1 MKKNFFKF
9 SLTLNILFAALSV
22 VFTLIYYSYSTSIV
36 EGEGFLRFL
45 YYLKT
50 FFDLVAVFVGYT
62 TIIYGFTRLDFKG
75 GILSLGIFSI
85 SYLISFIF
93 LVVGACFDNSS
104 VFTVDFFIYVIY
116 YSFGNSFI
124 TQMIPAL
131 FAAFMA
137 YMLTKNGAPKLSKFI
152 TMKNP
157 AQKVMLI
164 VTISLFGANLLLFS
178 GFSVI
183 PSIVAEVSKYGG
195 IHASSLSTIIEAYVE
210 ITVFYLIMQYVVYYF
225 MFKIFDNYTKSNNP
239 KGQVQQ

>member
-1 MKKNFFKF
+1 MKKDFFKF
-9 SLTLNILFAALSV
+9 SLFLNIIFAALSV
-22 VFTLIYYSYSTSIV
+22 VFTLIYYSYSTSVV

-50 FFDLVAVFVGYT
+50 FFDLLAVFVGYS

-75 GILSLGIFSI
+75 GLLSLGIFSI

-104 VFTVDFFIYVIY
+104 VFTADFFVYVIY

-131 FAAFMA
+131 FAAFIT
-137 YMLTKNGAPKLSKFI
+137 YLLTKNGAPKLFGFI
-152 TMKNP
+152 TVKNP

-164 VTISLFGANLLLFS
+164 VTLSLFGANVLLFS

-183 PSIVAEVSKYGG
+183 PSVIAEVTKYGG
-195 IHASSLSTIIEAYVE
+195 IHAGSLSTIIESYVE
-210 ITVFYLIMQYVVYYF
+210 IIVFYLLMQYVVYYF
-225 MFKIFDNYTKSNNP
+225 TFKIYDNYTKSNNL
-239 KGQVQQ
+239 KGQVKQ